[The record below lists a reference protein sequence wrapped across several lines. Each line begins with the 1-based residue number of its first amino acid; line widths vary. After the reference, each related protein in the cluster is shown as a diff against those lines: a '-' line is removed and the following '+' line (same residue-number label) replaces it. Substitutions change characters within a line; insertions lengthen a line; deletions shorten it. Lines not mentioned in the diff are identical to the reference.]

1 MSIGYNRYTLQTKT
15 YSTLANPTGSVLPDA
30 KVFLFMWDKSGND
43 QEGVGRPWARQDKG
57 LLCEE
62 QGQEGQP
69 MKGEATGSNCW
80 RNRLIC

>member
-1 MSIGYNRYTLQTKT
+1 MLQTKT
-15 YSTLANPTGSVLPDA
+15 NSTLANSTGSVMPDA
-30 KVFLFMWDKSGND
+30 NVFLFMWDKSGND

-69 MKGEATGSNCW
+69 MKGVSFKERQWVQMAGGAD
-80 RNRLIC
+80 